1 MASKAELFA
10 GFAVRT
16 GIAGLVRR
24 ILRRKL
30 LVVTYHRIRENDPP
44 PDFMFDDE
52 TFSCSAAQFD
62 AQVGALTRLR
72 RVVSLDHVLEA
83 LRGGRALP
91 DNATLITFDD
101 GARDNYDLALPI
113 LRKHGAT
120 AVFFIP
126 TLMLTE
132 RRTGWWDTVAY
143 LLKSAP
149 SGRYEVKFAGLTVP
163 VDLTSPYNVRE
174 SIKAVQRGVKSLD
187 SLVYDDFFERVA
199 AATGGRMPTAE
210 EQSSQIV
217 TPAQLREMAASGMD
231 IGGHSHTH
239 RILSQLSEDEQRH
252 ELAHSKRLLEA
263 VIDAPV
269 RSIAY
274 PVGGEGHYT
283 RRTKEI
289 AKEAGYECAFNFRLP
304 GRFADLGPVDPFD
317 IPRISAV
324 DSGGVQFH
332 AQVSGVDI
340 QRIGQWRA
348 ALAGRAS

>member
-10 GFAVRT
+10 GLAVRS

-24 ILRRKL
+24 VLRRKL
-30 LVVTYHRIRENDPP
+30 LVVTYHRIRENQPP

-52 TFSCSAAQFD
+52 TFSCSAGQFD
-62 AQVGALTRLR
+62 AQVQALTRFR
-72 RVVSLDHVLEA
+72 RVVSLDQVLEA

-101 GARDNYDLALPI
+101 GARDNYELALPI
-113 LRKHGAT
+113 LRKHRAT

-126 TLMLTE
+126 TLMLEE
-132 RRTGWWDTVAY
+132 RCTGWWDTVAY

-149 SGRYEVKFAGLTVP
+149 AGRYDVKFAGLTVP
-163 VDLTSPYNVRE
+163 VDLTSPDRVRD
-174 SIKAVQRGVKSLD
+174 SIKAVQRGVKSLR
-187 SLVYDDFFERVA
+187 SLDYAEFFAQVSS
-199 AATGGRMPTAE
+199 ATGGRMPDAE

-217 TPAQLREMAASGMD
+217 TAEQLAEMAASGMD

-252 ELAHSKRLLEA
+252 ELGHSKRILESA
-263 VIDAPV
+263 LGSPV
-269 RSIAY
+269 RSLAY

-283 RRTKEI
+283 RRTREI
-289 AKEAGYECAFNFRLP
+289 ARETGYECAFNFRLP
-304 GRFADLGPVDPFD
+304 GGFADLGPVDRYD

-324 DSGGVQFH
+324 ESGGVQFQ
-332 AQVSGVDI
+332 AQVSGVDLA
-340 QRIGQWRA
+340 RIGAWRA
-348 ALAGRAS
+348 ALAGRA